1 MNIYEKF
8 ALILNLCLLIFII
21 LRLMIIW
28 SLAFS
33 FLLVMLII
41 SLYKISFDQKIEKI
55 ENKLYIIEKISNG
68 LENIMESIL
77 KLRDDFMI
85 SVFRIEKKV
94 ENNRKEIEEEIE
106 NRHREMAKKVI
117 EIENKMNEIKKSLAG
132 YISYVEDSLKSDEK
146 KP

>member
-1 MNIYEKF
+1 
-8 ALILNLCLLIFII
+8 
-21 LRLMIIW
+21 
-28 SLAFS
+28 
-33 FLLVMLII
+33 
-41 SLYKISFDQKIEKI
+41 
-55 ENKLYIIEKISNG
+55 
-68 LENIMESIL
+68 MESIL